1 MHRSNGE
8 KLMQTNSN
16 EPIVTF
22 SVAMSQEDAAAW
34 IMEKAAELQK
44 LAALKA
50 KQSDLQRQLEKL
62 DDDIFEQ
69 SELCRVIINA

>member
-1 MHRSNGE
+1 
-8 KLMQTNSN
+8 MQTNSN

-50 KQSDLQRQLEKL
+50 KQADLQRQVEKL

-69 SELCRVIINA
+69 SELCRVIISA

>member
-1 MHRSNGE
+1 
-8 KLMQTNSN
+8 MQTNSN

-22 SVAMSQEDAAAW
+22 SVAMSQEDTAAW

-50 KQSDLQRQLEKL
+50 KQVDLQQQLEKL
-62 DDDIFEQ
+62 DEDIFDQ
-69 SELCRVIINA
+69 SERCQVIISA

>member
-1 MHRSNGE
+1 
-8 KLMQTNSN
+8 MQTNPN

-50 KQSDLQRQLEKL
+50 RQVDLQRQLEKI
-62 DDDIFEQ
+62 DEDIFDQ
-69 SELCRVIINA
+69 SELCRIIINA

>member
-1 MHRSNGE
+1 
-8 KLMQTNSN
+8 MQTNSN

-22 SVAMSQEDAAAW
+22 SVPMSQEDAAAW

-44 LAALKA
+44 LAALKTRQA
-50 KQSDLQRQLEKL
+50 DLQRQLEKL

>member
-1 MHRSNGE
+1 
-8 KLMQTNSN
+8 MQINSN

-50 KQSDLQRQLEKL
+50 KQADLQRQLEKL

>member
-1 MHRSNGE
+1 
-8 KLMQTNSN
+8 MQTNSN

-50 KQSDLQRQLEKL
+50 KQADLQRQLEKL
-62 DDDIFEQ
+62 DEQIFEQ

>member
-1 MHRSNGE
+1 
-8 KLMQTNSN
+8 MQTNSN

-44 LAALKA
+44 LATLKA
-50 KQSDLQRQLEKL
+50 KQADLQRQLEKL
-62 DDDIFEQ
+62 DEDIFDQ
-69 SELCRVIINA
+69 SELCRIIINA

>member
-1 MHRSNGE
+1 
-8 KLMQTNSN
+8 MQTNSN

-50 KQSDLQRQLEKL
+50 KQADLQRQLEKL
-62 DDDIFEQ
+62 DEDIFDQ
-69 SELCRVIINA
+69 SELCRIIINA

>member
-1 MHRSNGE
+1 
-8 KLMQTNSN
+8 MQTNSN

-50 KQSDLQRQLEKL
+50 KQADLQRQLEKL

-69 SELCRVIINA
+69 SELCRVIISA

>member
-1 MHRSNGE
+1 
-8 KLMQTNSN
+8 MQTNSN

-50 KQSDLQRQLEKL
+50 KQADLQRQLEEL

>member
-1 MHRSNGE
+1 
-8 KLMQTNSN
+8 MQTNSN

-62 DDDIFEQ
+62 DEDIFDQ
-69 SELCRVIINA
+69 SERCQVIISA

>member
-1 MHRSNGE
+1 
-8 KLMQTNSN
+8 MQTNSN

-34 IMEKAAELQK
+34 IMEKTAELQK

>member
-1 MHRSNGE
+1 
-8 KLMQTNSN
+8 MQTNSN

-22 SVAMSQEDAAAW
+22 SVAMTQEDAAAW

-50 KQSDLQRQLEKL
+50 KQADLQRQLEKL

-69 SELCRVIINA
+69 SELCRVIINT

>member
-1 MHRSNGE
+1 
-8 KLMQTNSN
+8 MQTNSN

-50 KQSDLQRQLEKL
+50 KQADLQRQLEKL

>member
-1 MHRSNGE
+1 
-8 KLMQTNSN
+8 MQNNSN

>member
-1 MHRSNGE
+1 
-8 KLMQTNSN
+8 MQTNSN

-22 SVAMSQEDAAAW
+22 SVAMSQEDTAAW

-50 KQSDLQRQLEKL
+50 KQADLQRQLEKL

-69 SELCRVIINA
+69 SELCRVIISA

>member
-1 MHRSNGE
+1 
-8 KLMQTNSN
+8 MQTNSN

-22 SVAMSQEDAAAW
+22 SVSMTQEDAAAW

-50 KQSDLQRQLEKL
+50 KQADLQRQLEKL
-62 DDDIFEQ
+62 DDAIFEQ
-69 SELCRVIINA
+69 SERCQVIINA

>member
-1 MHRSNGE
+1 
-8 KLMQTNSN
+8 MQTNSN

-50 KQSDLQRQLEKL
+50 KQADLQRQLEKL
-62 DDDIFEQ
+62 DEDIFDQ
-69 SELCRVIINA
+69 SELCQVIINA

>member
-1 MHRSNGE
+1 
-8 KLMQTNSN
+8 MQTNSN

-50 KQSDLQRQLEKL
+50 KQADLQRQLEKL

-69 SELCRVIINA
+69 SELCRIIINA

>member
-1 MHRSNGE
+1 
-8 KLMQTNSN
+8 MQTNSN

-50 KQSDLQRQLEKL
+50 KQTDLQRQLEKL

>member
-1 MHRSNGE
+1 
-8 KLMQTNSN
+8 MQTNSN

-22 SVAMSQEDAAAW
+22 SVAMSQEDVAAW

-50 KQSDLQRQLEKL
+50 RQVDLQRQLEKL
-62 DDDIFEQ
+62 DEDIFDQ
-69 SELCRVIINA
+69 SELCKVIISA

>member
-1 MHRSNGE
+1 
-8 KLMQTNSN
+8 MQTNSN

>member
-1 MHRSNGE
+1 
-8 KLMQTNSN
+8 MQTNSN

-50 KQSDLQRQLEKL
+50 KQSDLQRQLEKI
-62 DDDIFEQ
+62 DEDIFDQ
-69 SELCRVIINA
+69 SELCRIIINA